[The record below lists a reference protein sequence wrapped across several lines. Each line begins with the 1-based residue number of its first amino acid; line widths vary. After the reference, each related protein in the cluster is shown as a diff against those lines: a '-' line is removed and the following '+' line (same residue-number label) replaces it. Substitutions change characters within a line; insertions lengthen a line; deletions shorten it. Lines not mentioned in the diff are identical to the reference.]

1 MSLLNKLFKR
11 EEIKGY
17 IYDDSIDEKRLTV
30 LKKFCADNEIALADL
45 TLLDMALTHSSYA
58 NERGGETADYERLE
72 FLGDSVIGLTVVEYL
87 YNQYPEMSEGE
98 MTRIKSDVV
107 SQASLSEVAKNLRLS
122 RLLNLGKAE
131 LLGQGRR
138 KPSILSDV
146 FESVVGAIFLSST
159 SYQTK
164 DFILRQLTPPIKDI
178 VKRGNIDDNKSLL
191 QKKVNRRFGV
201 NPTYRVIKKT
211 GREHNYEFIMAV
223 FIKKKKYGEGR
234 GRNKKSAEMKAAQKT
249 LKMLR
254 SSKQSGNKR

>member
-1 MSLLNKLFKR
+1 MSLLSKLFKR

-17 IYDDSIDEKRLTV
+17 IYDDSIDEKRLTT
-30 LKKFCADNEIALADL
+30 LKKFCADNEIVLADL

-58 NERGGETADYERLE
+58 NERGVETADYERLE

-87 YNQYPEMSEGE
+87 YNEYPEMSEGE

-107 SQASLSEVAKNLRLS
+107 SQASLSDVAKNLGLS

-131 LLGQGRR
+131 LLGHGRR

-146 FESVVGAIFLSST
+146 FESVVGAVYLSST
-159 SYQTK
+159 PDITK
-164 DFILRQLTPPIKDI
+164 DFILSQLIPSIKDI
-178 VKRGNIDDNKSLL
+178 VKKGNIDDYKSLL

-201 NPTYRVIKKT
+201 NPTYKVLKKT
-211 GREHNYEFIMAV
+211 GREHNYQFEVAV

-234 GRNKKSAEMKAAQKT
+234 GRNKKTAEMKAAQKT

-254 SSKQSGNKR
+254 SSKGNGKK

>member
-30 LKKFCADNEIALADL
+30 LKKFCTDNEIALADL

-58 NERGGETADYERLE
+58 NERGVETADYERLE
-72 FLGDSVIGLTVVEYL
+72 FLGDSVIGLSVVEYL
-87 YNQYPEMSEGE
+87 YNQYPEMNEGE

-107 SQASLSEVAKNLRLS
+107 SQASLSEVARNLGLS

-131 LLGQGRR
+131 LLGRGRR

-146 FESVVGAIFLSST
+146 FESVVGAIYLSST

-164 DFILRQLTPPIKDI
+164 DFILRQLIPSIKDI
-178 VKRGNIDDNKSLL
+178 KSCARSEKSLPTPL
-191 QKKVNRRFGV
+191 KKRII
-201 NPTYRVIKKT
+201 PPEEKLIPHHKKHLKSRQINSNET
-211 GREHNYEFIMAV
+211 IL
-223 FIKKKKYGEGR
+223 I
-234 GRNKKSAEMKAAQKT
+234 NKWRYT
-249 LKMLR
+249 
-254 SSKQSGNKR
+254 

>member
-1 MSLLNKLFKR
+1 LEVLKRFCTDNEIELADLSLLN
-11 EEIKGY
+11 
-17 IYDDSIDEKRLTV
+17 
-30 LKKFCADNEIALADL
+30 
-45 TLLDMALTHSSYA
+45 MALTHSSYA
-58 NERGGETADYERLE
+58 NERGVETADYERLE

-87 YNQYPEMSEGE
+87 YNRYPEMSEGE

-107 SQASLSEVAKNLRLS
+107 SQASLSDVAKNLGLS

-131 LLGQGRR
+131 LLGRGRR

-146 FESVVGAIFLSST
+146 FESVVGAIYLSST
-159 SYQTK
+159 PYQTR
-164 DFILRQLTPPIKDI
+164 DLILRQLTPSIKDI
-178 VKRGNIDDNKSLL
+178 VKKGNIDDNKSLL

-211 GREHNYEFIMAV
+211 GSQHSYEFVIAV

-234 GRNKKSAEMKAAQKT
+234 GRNKKSAEMRAAQKT

-254 SSKQSGNKR
+254 LSKKNG